1 VPAFPN
7 GISYKSYTTWNVGIG
22 ITKSVF
28 TLDFRYYDTDLN
40 QGDCNA
46 FTSDQNAR
54 FTNAVT
60 PINPGGFGSSWCGSS
75 FVVAG
80 KFDLTAM
87 ANLK

>member
-1 VPAFPN
+1 MN
-7 GISYKSYTTWNVGIG
+7 K
-22 ITKSVF
+22 
-28 TLDFRYYDTDLN
+28 
-40 QGDCNA
+40 GDCNA

-54 FTNAVT
+54 FTNSVT